1 MLDPENTPGTCPHI
15 PTDTPAQE
23 PLQIRLLGL
32 SHTRPQVN
40 EALSLL
46 ERQAELSRSTP
57 ALPMD
62 DKSELATLRLG
73 AAAASRC
80 RAENAELVERV
91 R

>member
-1 MLDPENTPGTCPHI
+1 MPELTLQATDCCKFPLPHS
-15 PTDTPAQE
+15 
-23 PLQIRLLGL
+23 
-32 SHTRPQVN
+32 SHARPQVN